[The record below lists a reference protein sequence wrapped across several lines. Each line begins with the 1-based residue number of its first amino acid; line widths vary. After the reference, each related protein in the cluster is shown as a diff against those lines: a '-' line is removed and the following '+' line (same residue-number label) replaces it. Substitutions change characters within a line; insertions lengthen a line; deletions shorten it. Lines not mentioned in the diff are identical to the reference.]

1 MSVASKRIGRFF
13 LSKIF
18 PHQKGGRFLASRRRQ
33 NITMA
38 EELAAPVSVRQRST
52 KATLSMPEGYSSI
65 GDSTTIKVRALIDD
79 KWRRQIRSLMKW

>member
-1 MSVASKRIGRFF
+1 
-13 LSKIF
+13 
-18 PHQKGGRFLASRRRQ
+18 
-33 NITMA
+33 MA